1 MTCCFW
7 RKTSVS
13 VLAAAMAAITPL
25 ELCAATTY
33 TVATGET
40 FELASGGSENVA
52 DNRLDVSGS
61 ATLKLTGTAT
71 GGAFPLKL
79 DIRFTSDAAN
89 AVLTVDASE
98 VADCTSIRM
107 TGDTRDNSGS
117 ATISLPSGMCEFVI
131 GATSRR
137 YSDELSFPS
146 FEPNVSF
153 AGEGA
158 VVFTNDVAVVKLPTC
173 TWRVA
178 NGARVATFGPNVL
191 SNEDFSLS
199 SYDVE
204 LCNPASFDSGA
215 TVAVPSGRTLYVRPC
230 RFNNEHNGTWIGTS
244 TIGSDGMGYIT
255 NNIALGGAGAKVA
268 YFNNNDIYGIDGTVS
283 GAGDVYVYGHGDVY
297 MRGAFDWTGTFTMA
311 NIGLSSQAKY
321 VFYPTNNAS
330 ITPAIVVN
338 HTYGG
343 DFSFY
348 PAGWPDVATT
358 LRLTSFAGN
367 GTTKYASIRVA
378 DKETITVGQISGAVR
393 ALYGGAG
400 AKLVVESLAANATLY
415 LRPNLDLTVKAL
427 GAGAKVVLESA
438 GGEDEKWLISGPAA
452 GDAVS
457 LSCEY
462 PENASES
469 TVVLGGRLAFPNT
482 EPLPFGAVTIRE
494 GSEISANIAD
504 GTKIVNEGGTL
515 TQLVSTWRDKV
526 TLWTDAS
533 DASTLTYAKVAYTN
547 ELGGSAS
554 SSGFTSLSDAQIIEW
569 RDRREGK
576 SLRFRTTK
584 YDSSLNNYI
593 TNIFPYAQKTDGMD
607 SIYFPNNGKV
617 RMRLSTG
624 KGENTELT
632 VKYALFVYSG
642 KLGGG
647 NAFFCNQ
654 TTGYLQRKAS
664 QATPAASFTSAAM
677 SYANAANL
685 AFRTNGV
692 DVAAST
698 PLSGGW
704 QMISFASDD
713 GISLCAISQA
723 VNPDHGS
730 FNGGQIYAEILL
742 FGKMP
747 TEEERDAAET
757 YLAKKWN
764 LPLGHADVVQSQ
776 NVNVELS
783 GFGAISL
790 AGDAAVSNGM
800 YSGAVNLNGRRLE
813 LSTNAL
819 PYTEATIPSDG
830 RVLWIDPSFSGAVV
844 HGGDAEK
851 PDEVAYVYARG
862 NDGLLTDPS
871 SMCVA
876 SPYSSSA
883 DLRVRTVSGA
893 RASGTASTWLD
904 FLNGYPND
912 NWRNHLQV
920 KKDLSTAIPTS
931 YSDTS
936 TFVSIN
942 VKAGFFALDT
952 TRGGGTVIASTV
964 NGTGGSFKSRSGT
977 PIWQSGCAAA
987 VKGASAYLDGKQIDA
1002 TVSGYSSCP
1011 EVFSFNLQES
1021 DAAQAAKVFG
1031 YSGTAST
1038 TTFTN
1043 PEIMGEWLLHSKRQS
1058 ETDRAGIEAYL
1069 MKKWL
1074 GKLREGFSD
1083 FRGMTVSGDGV
1094 LAAVGPEYLPVLTS
1108 AFTGS
1113 LEFSRTEWSFTLPT
1127 DGSGSAVDAVDLGS
1141 RHVALPAAVVVNLD
1155 VTGSKSGTYVL
1166 MSAGSFAEGTS
1177 FSLGAVAGQ
1186 RGRKVELAAGENS
1199 VSVKITAP
1207 GMIFLVR

>member
-1 MTCCFW
+1 ME
-7 RKTSVS
+7 RDNGKKIKSAILS
-13 VLAAAMAAITPL
+13 LAVAASMPFASFAEAYSL
-25 ELCAATTY
+25 AE
-33 TVATGET
+33 GET
-40 FELASGGSENVA
+40 FELDSASTTNAAG
-52 DNRLDVSGS
+52 NRLDVSGS

-71 GGAFPLKL
+71 GGAFLLKL
-79 DIRFTSDAAN
+79 DIRFTSAAAN

-98 VADCTSIRM
+98 VADCTVLRM

-117 ATISLPSGMCEFVI
+117 ATIALPSGIGEFVI

-137 YSDELSFPS
+137 YGDELSFPS

-158 VVFTNDVAVVKLPTC
+158 VVFTNDVAVAKLPTC

-191 SNEDFSLS
+191 SAGDFSLS

-215 TVAVPSGRTLYVRPC
+215 TVTVPSGRTLYVRPC
-230 RFNNEHNGTWIGTS
+230 AFNNAYNGTWIGTNTYNTS
-244 TIGSDGMGYIT
+244 GAGYIA
-255 NNIALGGAGAKVA
+255 NNVVLGGAGAKVA

-321 VFYPTNNAS
+321 VFYPTNNAT

-343 DFSFY
+343 DFRFY
-348 PAGWPDVATT
+348 PTGSTT
-358 LRLTSFAGN
+358 GTTELRLTSFAGN

-378 DKETITVGQISGAVR
+378 EKETITVEQISGAVR
-393 ALYGGAG
+393 AWYGGAG

-515 TQLVSTWRDKV
+515 TQLVSTWQDKV
-526 TLWTDAS
+526 TLWVDAS
-533 DASTLTYAKVAYTN
+533 DEST
-547 ELGGSAS
+547 
-554 SSGFTSLSDAQIIEW
+554 FTSARDDFPDYASKIDANRISEW
-569 RDRREGK
+569 RDRRADHQGDGEY
-576 SLRFRTTK
+576 RFRLPGFDNKPSDISTTTQGGFPVTNTTANLRAVRLTRK
-584 YDSSLNNYI
+584 RGRMQIATGRGVASSL
-593 TNIFPYAQKTDGMD
+593 
-607 SIYFPNNGKV
+607 S
-617 RMRLSTG
+617 
-624 KGENTELT
+624 
-632 VKYALFVYSG
+632 VKCALFVFNSSDY
-642 KLGGG
+642 GGG
-647 NAFFCNQ
+647 NAFFC
-654 TTGYLQRKAS
+654 
-664 QATPAASFTSAAM
+664 TSGGVLKRVADGTKDVV
-677 SYANAANL
+677 SGQKPLIYADANSVFL
-685 AFRTNGV
+685 FRTNGV
-692 DVAAST
+692 DVASPT
-698 PLSGGW
+698 ETDTTGGW
-704 QMISFASDD
+704 QIISFANEN
-713 GISLCAISQA
+713 GVAINNIGHAQTA
-723 VNPDHGS
+723 NTATG
-730 FNGGQIYAEILL
+730 NGGQIYAEILL
-742 FGKMP
+742 FGEMP

-862 NDGLLTDPS
+862 NDGLLTDSS

-1043 PEIMGEWLLHSKRQS
+1043 PEIMGEWLLYSKRQS
-1058 ETDRAGIEAYL
+1058 EIDRAGIEAYL

-1094 LAAVGPEYLPVLTS
+1094 LAAVGPEYLPELTS

-1113 LEFSRTEWSFTLPT
+1113 LEFSRTEWSFTLPK
-1127 DGSGSAVDAVDLGS
+1127 DGGAAAVDAVDIPG
-1141 RHVALPAAVVVNLD
+1141 RTVALPAEVAIDLD
-1155 VTGSKSGTYVL
+1155 LTGAKGGTYLL
-1166 MSAGSFAEGTS
+1166 MRVGSFAGETEFVPGTFIRQGGKTVTIYES
-1177 FSLGAVAGQ
+1177 NGAVYAD
-1186 RGRKVELAAGENS
+1186 V
-1199 VSVKITAP
+1199 VPP
-1207 GMIFLVR
+1207 GIMLIVR